1 MTTATE
7 SSSHKAALFQKN
19 AEKFLE
25 ALAAYSAPL
34 VFNPWRDWDEGGSD
48 IGPRGAEVRRNN
60 LRRYLELRRE
70 ARWLFIAEGLGYQGG
85 HFSGLALTCERI
97 ILGRHPKVR
106 PEAVLGEW
114 RYERTSNAAS
124 PLLNKTQKEKGFN
137 EPSDTVVWEAIN
149 RHSLAPR
156 DVILWNIF
164 PFHPHKAGN
173 LLSNRTPTAEELK
186 TGLVYA
192 RRLLRLVPGMKIV
205 AIGQKAAATLKEA
218 GLSCEAVRHPSMG
231 GAARFKEEA
240 ARIFAETK

>member
-1 MTTATE
+1 MG
-7 SSSHKAALFQKN
+7 Q
-19 AEKFLE
+19 
-25 ALAAYSAPL
+25 
-34 VFNPWRDWDEGGSD
+34 
-48 IGPRGAEVRRNN
+48 
-60 LRRYLELRRE
+60 
-70 ARWLFIAEGLGYQGG
+70 
-85 HFSGLALTCERI
+85 
-97 ILGRHPKVR
+97 HPKVR

-114 RYERTSNAAS
+114 SYVRTSNAAS

-137 EPSDTVVWEAIN
+137 EPSDTVVWEAIDKN
-149 RHSLAPR
+149 FLAPR

-186 TGLVYA
+186 SGLVYA
-192 RRLLRLVPGMKIV
+192 RQLLRLVPGMKIV

-218 GLSCEAVRHPSMG
+218 GLPCEAVRHPSMG